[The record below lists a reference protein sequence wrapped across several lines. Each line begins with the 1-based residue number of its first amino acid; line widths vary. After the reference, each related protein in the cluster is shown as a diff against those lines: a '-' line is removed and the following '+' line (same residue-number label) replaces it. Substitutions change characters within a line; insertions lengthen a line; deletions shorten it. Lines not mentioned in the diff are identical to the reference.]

1 MRRAVDP
8 DRPPAYLS
16 GMFEELSDKLENTF
30 AKLRGRGVLTESD
43 IKEGLREVR
52 RVLLEADVSFTL
64 TREFLERVEAKA
76 VGISQ
81 LKSVSPAQQLIKVVY
96 EELTGMLGER
106 REGLKLSSIPPT
118 VVMLVG
124 LQGSGKT
131 TTAGKLALKLKKEG
145 RATRLIAADVYR
157 PAAIDQLETLGKQLD
172 IPVYSDRSTQDVV
185 RIAKA
190 GIEAAKRD
198 RDRVVIV
205 DTAGRLQIDDS
216 MMQELQRLKKEISPT
231 EILLVADGMTGQDAV
246 RIAEGFD
253 KALNVTG
260 VILTKMDGDARG
272 GAALSIYGATK
283 KPIKYI
289 GVGEKSD
296 ALEDFYPDRM
306 AGRILQQGDVLTLV
320 EKAQGAFDAAEAKK
334 LEKKVRKEGM
344 DLGDFLTAMK
354 QIEKLGPLEGI
365 LKMLPGVNTKALK
378 QMKSEPKR
386 LKHVEAMILSMTP
399 AERRDPGLLNGSRRA
414 RVARGSGRTIQEVNR
429 LLEQFREM
437 QKMMKKMGSKPGG
450 RMPALPGMFG
460 MR

>member
-1 MRRAVDP
+1 
-8 DRPPAYLS
+8 
-16 GMFEELSDKLENTF
+16 MFEELSDKLENAF
-30 AKLRGRGVLTESD
+30 AKLRGRGVLTEAD

-52 RVLLEADVSFTL
+52 RVLLEADVSFAL

-76 VGISQ
+76 VGITQ
-81 LKSVSPAQQLIKVVY
+81 LKSVSPAQQLVKVVY
-96 EELTGMLGER
+96 EELTAMLGER

-145 RATRLIAADVYR
+145 RATRLVAADVYR

-172 IPVYSDRSTQDVV
+172 VPVYSDRSTKDVV

-190 GIEAAKRD
+190 GIEEAKRD
-198 RDRVVIV
+198 RDRVVII
-205 DTAGRLQIDDS
+205 DTAGRLQIDES

-272 GAALSIYGATK
+272 GAALSIYGVTK
-283 KPIKYI
+283 KPIKYV

-320 EKAQGAFDAAEAKK
+320 EKAQGAFDEAEAKK

-344 DLGDFLTAMK
+344 DLSDFLTAMK

-365 LKMLPGVNTKALK
+365 LKMLPGVNTKMLK
-378 QMKSEPKR
+378 QVKSEPKR

-399 AERRDPGLLNGSRRA
+399 AERRDPALLNGSRRA
-414 RVARGSGRTIQEVNR
+414 RIARGSGRTIQEVNR

-437 QKMMKKMGSKPGG
+437 QKMMKKMGTKGGG
-450 RMPALPGMFG
+450 RGPSLPGMPM
-460 MR
+460 MRR